1 MVSHVVMLTW
11 LLMSMGVFFI
21 LEQPRGSTMEYH
33 PRFQELIRRN
43 RGIIWKKTINMGEC
57 LTDAENS
64 KKLIPRGRNDR
75 VCLG

>member
-1 MVSHVVMLTW
+1 
-11 LLMSMGVFFI
+11 
-21 LEQPRGSTMEYH
+21 MEYH

-43 RGIIWKKTINMGEC
+43 RGNIWKKTINMGEC
-57 LTDAENS
+57 LTDAENL